1 LKVGFQRRLTLLF
14 TNRLFTKSRELH
26 LGFFSVSGKRV
37 ASLLEEFSMSTAPTA
52 SSLFDELATLFATA
66 PSPDAILEFRPSQAS
81 IDRANRLLE
90 LSRENSL
97 DEASRRELDQFEQA
111 ELLMRLVK
119 ARIRSNRS
127 KSLPPR

>member
-1 LKVGFQRRLTLLF
+1 LRGL
-14 TNRLFTKSRELH
+14 
-26 LGFFSVSGKRV
+26 
-37 ASLLEEFSMSTAPTA
+37 SMSTAPTE
-52 SSLFDELATLFATA
+52 SSLFDELATLFAAA

-81 IDRANRLLE
+81 VERANRLLE

-97 DEASRRELDQFEQA
+97 DEATRRELEQFEQA

-119 ARIRSNRS
+119 ARIRANRN

>member
-1 LKVGFQRRLTLLF
+1 
-14 TNRLFTKSRELH
+14 
-26 LGFFSVSGKRV
+26 
-37 ASLLEEFSMSTAPTA
+37 MSTAPTA

-66 PSPDAILEFRPSQAS
+66 PSPDVILEFRPSQTCV
-81 IDRANRLLE
+81 DRANRLLE